1 MGKKRNKKAIIIT
14 AIVMFIG
21 VLLVLL
27 GIFGG
32 RIFAG
37 SSKDFD
43 YKNIQPSDLG
53 KTVKT
58 DILVYYDSLELDN
71 KDLQFFGE
79 NMEDEDYVF
88 LLLDFSASGI
98 TPDGTLCQA
107 VKLQAYIFAL
117 IQL

>member
-1 MGKKRNKKAIIIT
+1 MAMGKKRNKKAIIIT

-21 VLLVLL
+21 ILLVLAGL
-27 GIFGG
+27 FGG

-37 SSKDFD
+37 SSKEFD
-43 YKNIQPSDLG
+43 YKNIKPEDVG

-79 NMEDEDYVF
+79 NMDDEDIAINLY
-88 LLLDFSASGI
+88 D
-98 TPDGTLCQA
+98 
-107 VKLQAYIFAL
+107 
-117 IQL
+117 